1 MAKAKNTIERIK
13 FIPERNPGDPA
24 GELIEGEV
32 IHTSKSG
39 NQKIVKTDDQS
50 VHVISNLDGPGKAD
64 GDWESISTL
73 FDFNKIVERI
83 ETSDEMF
90 RMITSFFGE

>member
-50 VHVISNLDGPGKAD
+50 IHVISDLDGPGKAD
-64 GDWESISTL
+64 GDWEGVRIMFNFKHAVEKIEASDALFKL
-73 FDFNKIVERI
+73 FDSIR
-83 ETSDEMF
+83 
-90 RMITSFFGE
+90 